1 MIPFMQKLTE
11 NDKIKYCQITAD
23 FIKKGD
29 FEKKIPLLLDILDA
43 RSIISLF
50 NYTTENGGDVEVY
63 FSKILKLIKEI
74 MLDRRLLES
83 LSVKSIKAIVTNGN
97 IDISEDVLFCLL
109 EERSK
114 FGPDS
119 TEIIMLLSH
128 IRFETLPFDFL
139 MKTVRC
145 SKLVDNETLLDIIR
159 DYDSDLVGSKRGT
172 EEIRFWI
179 APSGT
184 YKAGFR
190 TVNTNDVKKINSK
203 FVDAFVKSVT
213 SGSGLYPLIDFKTDS
228 LTLAIDFV
236 ELRYNTTNF
245 PKVLTLLYST
255 EYKKGSQYM
264 INFSQSLTIN
274 TFEFNP
280 RYRADPEHLDLYVT
294 KNTTFD

>member
-1 MIPFMQKLTE
+1 MIPIMQKLTE
-11 NDKIKYCQITAD
+11 NDKIKYCQVTAD

-29 FEKKIPLLLDILDA
+29 FEEKIPLLLDVLDVK
-43 RSIISLF
+43 SIISLF
-50 NYTTENGGDVEVY
+50 NYTTENGGDVAVY
-63 FSKILKLIKEI
+63 LTKVLKLLEEI
-74 MLDRRLLES
+74 MLDRKLLES
-83 LSVKSIKAIVTNGN
+83 LSVKSVKAIVTSEN
-97 IDISEDVLFCLL
+97 IDVSEDVLFCLL
-109 EERSK
+109 EERSRY
-114 FGPDS
+114 GPDS
-119 TEIIMLLSH
+119 TEIKMLLSH

-139 MKTVRC
+139 LKTVRC

-159 DYDSDLVGSKRGT
+159 DHDSALVGSKRGT

-213 SGSGLYPLIDFKTDS
+213 TGSGLCALVDFKTDG
-228 LTLAIDFV
+228 LTIAIDFV
-236 ELRYNTTNF
+236 ELRYNTSNF
-245 PKVLTLLYST
+245 PKVLALLYST

-264 INFSQSLTIN
+264 TNFSQSLTVN

-294 KNTTFD
+294 KNTTF